1 MWREGLLTDAIIHL
15 GDSVVQ
21 HGRHNDRVYLMSL
34 SSSDFDPIHLVLEAM
49 ESLASENSYSKIFC
63 KIPSFLKGDFLSGGY
78 VEEAHIPG
86 FFGGSEEASFMCR
99 YFSQSRMHDESSGEN
114 CKVLE
119 LALERQDN
127 KKEARLPG
135 NSGCGICTPA
145 DVGEM
150 AGVFREV
157 FPTYPF
163 PVFDP
168 EYLLQTMSEGFVYF
182 CIRTEGRIVAL
193 SSCEM
198 DTENMTVEMTDFATL
213 PAYRGRGYSHFLLN
227 EMEREMLRRD
237 MRVAY
242 TIARARS
249 YGMNIVFS
257 SNSYRYAGT
266 LVNNTNISG
275 GFESMNV
282 WHKKL

>member
-1 MWREGLLTDAIIHL
+1 
-15 GDSVVQ
+15 
-21 HGRHNDRVYLMSL
+21 MSL
-34 SSSDFDPIHLVLEAM
+34 SSSDFDPIHPVLEAM

-63 KIPSFLKGDFLSGGY
+63 KIPSSLKGDFLSGGY

-86 FFGGSEEASFMCR
+86 FFGGSEDASFMCR

-114 CKVLE
+114 CKVLDI
-119 LALERQDN
+119 ALGRQDEQ
-127 KKEARLPG
+127 KKARLPV
-135 NSGCGICTPA
+135 NANCDICAPA
-145 DVGEM
+145 DVVEM

-227 EMEREMLRRD
+227 EMEREMLRRN

>member
-1 MWREGLLTDAIIHL
+1 MTDAIIRL

-21 HGRHNDRVYLMSL
+21 HGRHNDRVYLMTL
-34 SSSDFDPIHLVLEAM
+34 SSSDFDPIHPVLEAM

-63 KIPSFLKGDFLSGGY
+63 KIPSSLKGDFLSVGY

-86 FFGGSEEASFMCR
+86 FFGGSEDASFMCR

-114 CKVLE
+114 CKVLDI
-119 LALERQDN
+119 ALGRQDEQ
-127 KKEARLPG
+127 KEVRLPV
-135 NSGCGICTPA
+135 NANCDICTPA

-150 AGVFREV
+150 ADVFREV

-198 DTENMTVEMTDFATL
+198 DTENRTVEMTDFATL
-213 PAYRGRGYSHFLLN
+213 PAYRGRGYSHFLLS
-227 EMEREMLRRD
+227 EMEREMLRSN
-237 MRVAY
+237 MLLAY

-249 YGMNIVFS
+249 YGMNIVFC

-282 WHKKL
+282 WYKRL

>member
-1 MWREGLLTDAIIHL
+1 VWREGLLTDAIIHL

-34 SSSDFDPIHLVLEAM
+34 SSSDFDPIYQVLEAM

-78 VEEAHIPG
+78 VEEAYIPC
-86 FFGGSEEASFMCR
+86 FFNGSE
-99 YFSQSRMHDESSGEN
+99 
-114 CKVLE
+114 VLE
-119 LALERQDN
+119 LALERQDDI
-127 KKEARLPG
+127 KEARLPG
-135 NSGCGICTPA
+135 NADCGICTPA
-145 DVGEM
+145 DVVEM

-168 EYLLQTMSEGFVYF
+168 EYLLHTMSEGFVYF

-193 SSCEM
+193 SSCEI
-198 DTENMTVEMTDFATL
+198 DTENRTVEMTDFATL
-213 PAYRGRGYSHFLLN
+213 PAHRGRGYSHFLLN
-227 EMEREMLRRD
+227 EMEREILRRN
-237 MRVAY
+237 MLVAY

-257 SNSYRYAGT
+257 RNSYRYAGT

-282 WHKKL
+282 WYKRL

>member
-1 MWREGLLTDAIIHL
+1 LTDAIIRL

-34 SSSDFDPIHLVLEAM
+34 SSSDSDPIHPVLEAV

-63 KIPSFLKGDFLSGGY
+63 KIPSSLKDDFLSGGY

-86 FFGGSEEASFMCR
+86 FFGGSEDASFMCR
-99 YFSQSRMHDESSGEN
+99 YLSQYRMYDESSEEN
-114 CKVLE
+114 CKVLNI
-119 LALERQDN
+119 ALGRQDEE
-127 KKEARLPG
+127 KEVRLPM
-135 NSGCGICTPA
+135 NASCDICTPA
-145 DVGEM
+145 DVVEM
-150 AGVFREV
+150 AGVFTEV

-168 EYLLQTMSEGFVYF
+168 EYLLQTMTEGFVYF

-213 PAYRGRGYSHFLLN
+213 PSYRGRGYSHFLLN